1 MKNFFIWLIA
11 IIITLTAVVYQRMT
25 GPTNPVKT
33 SFNVESTH
41 YSAKFPRSL
50 ETLVGLNNLDK
61 DGKTS
66 QLKVEFEPSQSD
78 ISLFVLYRRYP
89 GDDSLTTIEA
99 VYNNGAYI
107 VEMPS
112 QPPAGKI
119 IYYPLFVKGDN
130 KVMPENENGIILRF
144 KAPVSAT
151 ILIPHIFFMFVAML
165 FSNLVGIFS
174 FFNVSK
180 ASKYAL
186 VTIITLIAG
195 GLLFGPLVQKAA
207 FGAYWT
213 GWPFGSDLTDTKTF
227 VAVIVW
233 IAAWLLNYKTK
244 KTINRRYFYAFAAA
258 ITLLIYT
265 IPHSTAGSEFNYET
279 GVVVTGTGN

>member
-1 MKNFFIWLIA
+1 MKNVFIWLIA

-33 SFNVESTH
+33 SFKLESTH

-50 ETLVGLNNLDK
+50 ETLVSLNDLDK
-61 DGKTS
+61 GGKTS
-66 QLKVEFEPSQSD
+66 KLKVELEPSQSD
-78 ISLFVLYRRYP
+78 ISLFILFRRYP

-99 VYNNGAYI
+99 VNNEGVYF
-107 VEMPS
+107 VKMPS

-130 KVMPENENGIILRF
+130 KVMPENKNGIILRF
-144 KAPVSAT
+144 KAPVSAK
-151 ILIPHIFFMFVAML
+151 ILIPHILCMFIAMF
-165 FSNLVGIFS
+165 FSNFVGIIS

-180 ASKYAL
+180 AGKYAI

-195 GLLFGPLVQKAA
+195 GLIFGPLVQKAA
-207 FGAYWT
+207 FGSYWT

-227 VAVIVW
+227 IAVIVW
-233 IAAWLLNYKTK
+233 IVAWFLNSNSK
-244 KTINRRYFYAFAAA
+244 KIKCRRYFYVFAAVV
-258 ITLLIYT
+258 TLLIYT

-279 GVVVTGTGN
+279 GVVITGS